1 MFAVSDDAETVWV
14 DTLVL
19 TAVETARV
27 TAIVLAE
34 VDMLVETAAT
44 PALVVA
50 APACKLATD
59 ARAVTRL
66 DCVAVME
73 EVNNGSLEIIVTT
86 LELAVLREACMA
98 AVPVEYSVLMLDA
111 ELLTLRMVA
120 SLVVS
125 VV

>member
-1 MFAVSDDAETVWV
+1 M
-14 DTLVL
+14 
-19 TAVETARV
+19 
-27 TAIVLAE
+27 LAE

-44 PALVVA
+44 PALVAA
-50 APACKLATD
+50 APACKLVTD

-66 DCVAVME
+66 DCVAAME
-73 EVNNGSLEIIVTT
+73 EANSGSLAIIVTI

-125 VV
+125 VVCVVPWVVCSDVCVLWRAT